1 MNKNTDASL
10 EQLDKWIDEC
20 NTGHPRCGR
29 ARLTRM
35 DKERHIP
42 TRLIQLTGTNPE
54 SGRLRLVETSQWT
67 NQQKS
72 KPYMTLSHCW
82 GTLKMFCTTPSNVKE
97 HLRVGIKLDSLP
109 RTFNDV
115 MRLAWRLKISYVWI
129 DSICVIQDDNG
140 KDFNIEAQ

>member
-1 MNKNTDASL
+1 MNTNTKESL
-10 EQLDKWIDEC
+10 KQLDKWIEEC
-20 NTGHPRCGR
+20 NTNHPRCGR
-29 ARLTRM
+29 ARITRSA
-35 DKERHIP
+35 EELYVP
-42 TRLIQLTGTNPE
+42 TRLIELRGTDPE
-54 SGRLRLVETSQWT
+54 SGLGLVETSHWT
-67 NQQKS
+67 KQQKS

-97 HLRVGIKLDSLP
+97 HLGVGIKLDSLP